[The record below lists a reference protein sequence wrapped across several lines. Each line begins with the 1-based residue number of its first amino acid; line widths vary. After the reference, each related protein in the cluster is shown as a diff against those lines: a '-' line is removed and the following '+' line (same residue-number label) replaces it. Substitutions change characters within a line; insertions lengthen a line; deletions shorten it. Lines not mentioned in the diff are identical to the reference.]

1 MEKRLGLAI
10 ALCVG
15 FMLFWTWM
23 FPPPKPQP
31 PVSTPAASAPS
42 VGTLPAT
49 APAASAT
56 IPAAPGSAPGSPAA
70 AIPGPG
76 GSPAGQTA
84 TGGGAPSGAGQPAAT
99 RAAFL
104 PAAATTAAAEK
115 EITIQTPLADIRLA
129 TKGAR
134 VTSWVLRKFKDA
146 HGAPLDLVNPAAA
159 KIDRLPLDLLLDDKD
174 AMRMLREAEYAV
186 DRKEAVEE
194 GQRMIVVAFSWSDG
208 HGNSAAKILHV
219 PEDSYVAEIE
229 AAAEIQGR
237 PVTPAISW
245 GAGFER
251 DDEASSERLG
261 VGARAVVGLPDRI
274 DHRYQDKITPDA
286 PWGEEG
292 PILWAGLESKYF
304 AAILVPQGAA
314 SVRTRA
320 EALRLV
326 EDGREFFHLDLSMVA
341 AGATHYHLFVGPK
354 DHDLLAGL
362 GLGLERLL
370 NFGMFSIIALPLFR
384 ALKFIHHYVGNYG
397 WAIIILTVGIRLVFF
412 PFMHRGQL
420 KMRLAQ
426 ENMKKLQPKLK
437 ALKER
442 YEKLLRKEIGKGTAG
457 ARARLR
463 QEQNEEMMRLYKEE
477 GINPFASMSGCLP
490 LLVQM
495 PILWG
500 FYNILTIA
508 IDLRQAP
515 FMLWIH
521 DLSVQDPLYVTP
533 ILMGGT
539 MLAQQL
545 MTASAIPD
553 PAQRRMMYVMPIMF
567 TWFFLH
573 LPSGLVLYWLVNNL
587 LGIVQQYLVNKE
599 ADRRI
604 PATT

>member
-31 PVSTPAASAPS
+31 PVSTPAASAPAA
-42 VGTLPAT
+42 GTAPAT

-56 IPAAPGSAPGSPAA
+56 IPAAPGSVPGSPAA

-426 ENMKKLQPKLK
+426 ENMKKMQPKLK

>member
-1 MEKRLGLAI
+1 
-10 ALCVG
+10 
-15 FMLFWTWM
+15 
-23 FPPPKPQP
+23 
-31 PVSTPAASAPS
+31 
-42 VGTLPAT
+42 
-49 APAASAT
+49 
-56 IPAAPGSAPGSPAA
+56 
-70 AIPGPG
+70 
-76 GSPAGQTA
+76 
-84 TGGGAPSGAGQPAAT
+84 
-99 RAAFL
+99 
-104 PAAATTAAAEK
+104 
-115 EITIQTPLADIRLA
+115 
-129 TKGAR
+129 
-134 VTSWVLRKFKDA
+134 
-146 HGAPLDLVNPAAA
+146 
-159 KIDRLPLDLLLDDKD
+159 
-174 AMRMLREAEYAV
+174 
-186 DRKEAVEE
+186 
-194 GQRMIVVAFSWSDG
+194 
-208 HGNSAAKILHV
+208 
-219 PEDSYVAEIE
+219 
-229 AAAEIQGR
+229 
-237 PVTPAISW
+237 
-245 GAGFER
+245 
-251 DDEASSERLG
+251 
-261 VGARAVVGLPDRI
+261 
-274 DHRYQDKITPDA
+274 
-286 PWGEEG
+286 
-292 PILWAGLESKYF
+292 
-304 AAILVPQGAA
+304 
-314 SVRTRA
+314 
-320 EALRLV
+320 V
-326 EDGREFFHLDLSMVA
+326 EDGREFFHLDLSMIAV
-341 AGATHYHLFVGPK
+341 GATHYHLFVGPK

-370 NFGMFSIIALPLFR
+370 NFGMFSVVALPLFT

-397 WAIIILTVGIRLVFF
+397 WAIILLTVGIRLVFF

-442 YEKLLRKEIGKGTAG
+442 YEKLQRKEVGKGTAG

-463 QEQNEEMMRLYKEE
+463 QEQNEEMMKLYKDE

-495 PILWG
+495 PILWA

-515 FMLWIH
+515 FMLWIR

-599 ADRRI
+599 AERRI

>member
-15 FMLFWTWM
+15 FMLLWTWL
-23 FPPPKPQP
+23 FPPPKPLP
-31 PVSTPAASAPS
+31 PAAAPAA
-42 VGTLPAT
+42 GPAT
-49 APAASAT
+49 AAAPSDANPAAAGSASSG
-56 IPAAPGSAPGSPAA
+56 AAPGPAAVAAPGGGESTAGGTAA
-70 AIPGPG
+70 
-76 GSPAGQTA
+76 
-84 TGGGAPSGAGQPAAT
+84 GGAPSGAGMPAAT

-115 EITIQTPLADIRLA
+115 EIAIQTPLAEIRLA

-134 VTSWVLRKFKDA
+134 VTSWVLRKYKDA

-159 KIDRLPLDLLLDDKD
+159 KLDRLPLDLLLEDKD
-174 AMRMLREAEYAV
+174 AARVLREADYAV
-186 DRKEAVEE
+186 ERKETNLE
-194 GQRMIVVAFSWSDG
+194 GHRTVVLTFAWSDG
-208 HGNSAAKILHV
+208 HGNAAAKILRV
-219 PEDSYVAEIE
+219 PEDSYVAELE
-229 AAAEIQGR
+229 AAAEIQGK

-251 DDEASSERLG
+251 DEDESSERLG

-274 DHRYQDKITPDA
+274 DHRYQDKITPAA

-292 PILWAGLESKYF
+292 PILWAGLENKYF

-326 EDGREFFHLDLSMVA
+326 EDGREFFHLDLSMAA

-354 DHDLLAGL
+354 DHDMLAGL

-370 NFGMFSIIALPLFR
+370 NFGMFSIIALPLFK
-384 ALKFIHHYVGNYG
+384 ALKFIHRYVGNYG

-515 FMLWIH
+515 FMLWIR
-521 DLSVQDPLYVTP
+521 DLSIQDPYFVTP

-599 ADRRI
+599 ADRRM

>member
-15 FMLFWTWM
+15 FMLFWSWM
-23 FPPPKPQP
+23 MDRTKPQP
-31 PVSTPAASAPS
+31 PVEPAAAVAPATASGTPVTGPAAS
-42 VGTLPAT
+42 GTG
-49 APAASAT
+49 AA
-56 IPAAPGSAPGSPAA
+56 GSAPGSPAA
-70 AIPGPG
+70 PAAG
-76 GSPAGQTA
+76 GSPSGATA
-84 TGGGAPSGAGQPAAT
+84 TGAGAPSGAGLPAAT
-99 RAAFL
+99 RAEFL
-104 PAAATTAAAEK
+104 PAAATTASDEK
-115 EITIQTPLADIRLA
+115 EISIETPLAVIRLA

-134 VTSWVLRKFKDA
+134 VTSWVLRNFKDA
-146 HGAPLDLVNPAAA
+146 QGAPLDLVNPAAA
-159 KIDRLPLDLLLDDKD
+159 KLDRLPLDLLLEDKD
-174 AMRMLREAEYAV
+174 GARTLRDADYAV
-186 DRKEAVEE
+186 ERKETVED
-194 GQRMIVVAFSWSDG
+194 GHRTITVTFAWSDG
-208 HGNSAAKILHV
+208 RGNSAAKILRMR
-219 PEDSYVAEIE
+219 EDSYVAEIE
-229 AAAEIQGR
+229 AAAEIQGK

-251 DDEASSERLG
+251 DNEESSERLG

-320 EALRLV
+320 ESLRLV
-326 EDGREFFHLDLSMVA
+326 EDGREFFHLDLSMIA

-370 NFGMFSIIALPLFR
+370 NFGMFSIVALPLFT
-384 ALKFIHHYVGNYG
+384 ALKFIHRYVGNYG

-426 ENMKKLQPKLK
+426 EKMKKMQPKLK
-437 ALKER
+437 SLKER
-442 YEKLLRKEIGKGTAG
+442 YEKLQRKEIGKGTAG

-463 QEQNEEMMRLYKEE
+463 QEQNEEMMKLYKEE

-515 FMLWIH
+515 FMLWIR

-545 MTASAIPD
+545 MTSSAIPD

-599 ADRRI
+599 ADRQI

>member
-1 MEKRLGLAI
+1 
-10 ALCVG
+10 
-15 FMLFWTWM
+15 
-23 FPPPKPQP
+23 
-31 PVSTPAASAPS
+31 
-42 VGTLPAT
+42 
-49 APAASAT
+49 
-56 IPAAPGSAPGSPAA
+56 
-70 AIPGPG
+70 
-76 GSPAGQTA
+76 
-84 TGGGAPSGAGQPAAT
+84 
-99 RAAFL
+99 
-104 PAAATTAAAEK
+104 
-115 EITIQTPLADIRLA
+115 
-129 TKGAR
+129 
-134 VTSWVLRKFKDA
+134 
-146 HGAPLDLVNPAAA
+146 
-159 KIDRLPLDLLLDDKD
+159 
-174 AMRMLREAEYAV
+174 
-186 DRKEAVEE
+186 
-194 GQRMIVVAFSWSDG
+194 
-208 HGNSAAKILHV
+208 
-219 PEDSYVAEIE
+219 
-229 AAAEIQGR
+229 
-237 PVTPAISW
+237 
-245 GAGFER
+245 
-251 DDEASSERLG
+251 
-261 VGARAVVGLPDRI
+261 
-274 DHRYQDKITPDA
+274 
-286 PWGEEG
+286 
-292 PILWAGLESKYF
+292 
-304 AAILVPQGAA
+304 
-314 SVRTRA
+314 
-320 EALRLV
+320 
-326 EDGREFFHLDLSMVA
+326 MVA

-370 NFGMFSIIALPLFR
+370 NFGMFSIIALPLFK

-397 WAIIILTVGIRLVFF
+397 WAIILLTVGIRLVFF

-545 MTASAIPD
+545 MTSSAIPD

-599 ADRRI
+599 AERRI

>member
-15 FMLFWTWM
+15 FLLLWNWM
-23 FPPPKPQP
+23 FPQPKLQ
-31 PVSTPAASAPS
+31 
-42 VGTLPAT
+42 
-49 APAASAT
+49 
-56 IPAAPGSAPGSPAA
+56 PAAPPASAAPATTSGVPSDAGPGPSAAGEKGGAAAAVAAGSPS
-70 AIPGPG
+70 GPA
-76 GSPAGQTA
+76 STAGE
-84 TGGGAPSGAGQPAAT
+84 APPGAGLPAAT
-99 RAAFL
+99 RAAIL
-104 PAAATTAAAEK
+104 PAAATTPAVEK
-115 EITIQTPLADIRLA
+115 EIAIQTPLADIRLA
-129 TKGAR
+129 AKGAR
-134 VTSWVLRKFKDA
+134 VTSWVLRNFKDA
-146 HGAPLDLVNPAAA
+146 KGAPLDLVNPAAA
-159 KIDRLPLDLLLDDKD
+159 KLDRFPLDLLLDDKD
-174 AMRMLREAEYAV
+174 ATRLLRESVYGLE
-186 DRKEAVEE
+186 RKELVEE
-194 GQRMIVVAFSWSDG
+194 GHRTLVVTFAWSDG
-208 HGNSAAKILHV
+208 HGNSAAKVLRV
-219 PEDSYVAEIE
+219 REDSYVAEVE

-251 DDEASSERLG
+251 DDEESSERLG

-274 DHRYQDKITPDA
+274 DHRYQGTITPAA

-292 PILWAGLESKYF
+292 PIQWAGLESKYF

-320 EALRLV
+320 ESLRLV
-326 EDGREFFHLDLSMVA
+326 EDGREFFHLDLSMIAV
-341 AGATHYHLFVGPK
+341 GATQYHLFVGPK

-370 NFGMFSIIALPLFR
+370 NFGMFSVVALPLFT

-397 WAIIILTVGIRLVFF
+397 WAIILLTVGIRLVFF

-442 YEKLLRKEIGKGTAG
+442 YEKLQRKEVGKGTAG

-463 QEQNEEMMRLYKEE
+463 QEQNEEMMKLYKDE

-495 PILWG
+495 PILWA

-515 FMLWIH
+515 FMMWIR

-599 ADRRI
+599 AERRI

>member
-15 FMLFWTWM
+15 FMLLWTWL

-31 PVSTPAASAPS
+31 PAPASTSANGPATPAAPM
-42 VGTLPAT
+42 AT
-49 APAASAT
+49 N
-56 IPAAPGSAPGSPAA
+56 PAAPASASPGPAPGPAGVPA
-70 AIPGPG
+70 PGAG
-76 GSPAGQTA
+76 ESPAGGTA
-84 TGGGAPSGAGQPAAT
+84 AAGGAPSGAGQPAAT

-104 PAAATTAAAEK
+104 PAAATAAAAEK
-115 EITIQTPLADIRLA
+115 EINIQTPLAEIRLA

-146 HGAPLDLVNPAAA
+146 RGAPLDLVNPAAA
-159 KIDRLPLDLLLDDKD
+159 KLDRLPLDLLLEDKD
-174 AMRMLREAEYAV
+174 AARMLREADYAV
-186 DRKEAVEE
+186 ERKETDQE
-194 GQRMIVVAFSWSDG
+194 GHRTIVVTFTWNDG
-208 HGNSAAKILHV
+208 RGNAAAKILRV
-219 PEDSYVAEIE
+219 PEDSYVAELE
-229 AAAEIQGR
+229 AAAEIQGK

-251 DDEASSERLG
+251 DDEESSERLG

-274 DHRYQDKITPDA
+274 DHRYQDKITPTA

-292 PILWAGLESKYF
+292 AILWAGLESKYF

-314 SVRTRA
+314 AVRTRA

-354 DHDLLAGL
+354 DHDMLAGL

-370 NFGMFSIIALPLFR
+370 NFGMFSIIALPLFK

-397 WAIIILTVGIRLVFF
+397 WAIILLTVGIRLVFF

-545 MTASAIPD
+545 MTSSAIPD

-599 ADRRI
+599 AERRI

>member
-15 FMLFWTWM
+15 FMLLWTWM

-31 PVSTPAASAPS
+31 PVEPAPAATSGAAPGAAPSPNPAAVAGAASAETGRT
-42 VGTLPAT
+42 V
-49 APAASAT
+49 
-56 IPAAPGSAPGSPAA
+56 AA
-70 AIPGPG
+70 AG
-76 GSPAGQTA
+76 GSPSAA
-84 TGGGAPSGAGQPAAT
+84 EAAAPERAASSLPAAT
-99 RAAFL
+99 RASIL

-115 EITIQTPLADIRLA
+115 EISIQTPLADIRLSV
-129 TKGAR
+129 KGAR
-134 VTSWVLRKFKDA
+134 VRSWILRNFKDA
-146 HGAPLDLVNPAAA
+146 QGAPLDLVNPAAA
-159 KIDRLPLDLLLDDKD
+159 KLDRFPLDLLLEEKD
-174 AMRMLREAEYAV
+174 AERLLREAEYGV
-186 DRKEAVEE
+186 ERKEVVEDGHRTIAVTL
-194 GQRMIVVAFSWSDG
+194 AWNDG
-208 HGNSAAKILHV
+208 HGNSGAKVLRV
-219 PEDSYVAEIE
+219 RDDSYVAEVE

-237 PVTPAISW
+237 PVTPAVSW

-251 DDEASSERLG
+251 DDEVSSERLG

-292 PILWAGLESKYF
+292 PIQWAGLESKYF

-320 EALRLV
+320 VALRMV
-326 EDGREFFHLDLSMVA
+326 EDGREFFHLDMSVAA

-354 DHDLLAGL
+354 DHDMLAGL

-370 NFGMFSIIALPLFR
+370 NFGMFSIIALTLFR
-384 ALKFIHHYVGNYG
+384 GLKFIHHYVGNYG

-426 ENMKKLQPKLK
+426 EKMKTMQPKLK

-495 PILWG
+495 PILWA

-521 DLSVQDPLYVTP
+521 DLSMQDPYYVTP

-545 MTASAIPD
+545 MTSSAIPD
-553 PAQRRMMYVMPIMF
+553 PAQRRMMYFMPIMF